1 MEQHKGIMKAE
12 WWCRDSIVA
21 LEAEIFELRQTMFKK
36 EELLWEQQR
45 LLHRIQRSRIER
57 FKKLSENQ
65 RIALRSGLS
74 LVEVELAKRL
84 LQRAAAKPPK
94 EAF

>member
-21 LEAEIFELRQTMFKK
+21 LKAEIFKLRQTMFKK
-36 EELLWEQQR
+36 EEILWEQQR

-74 LVEVELAKRL
+74 LAEIDLAKKL
-84 LQRAAAKPPK
+84 LRNAAVKGALSG
-94 EAF
+94 